1 MGHKPKLN
9 PKEDFNSQDRSNK
22 QNAIDALHLAK
33 RQESKKQ
40 LKTVRVDRCTIILV
54 DVGVSEAD
62 AVKRFRM
69 NVNQ

>member
-1 MGHKPKLN
+1 MGHKPKVN
-9 PKEDFNSQDRSNK
+9 PKKDM
-22 QNAIDALHLAK
+22 NAKTSHDYAMLELAK
-33 RQESKKQ
+33 ARESKKH

-54 DVGVSEAD
+54 EVGVSEAD

>member
-1 MGHKPKLN
+1 MGHKPKIN
-9 PKEDFNSQDRSNK
+9 PKEDFNSRDRSNK
-22 QNAIDALHLAK
+22 QNAIDALRLAK
-33 RQESKKQ
+33 CQESKKH

-54 DVGVSEAD
+54 EVGVSEAD

>member
-1 MGHKPKLN
+1 MGHKPKVN
-9 PKEDFNSQDRSNK
+9 PKKDM
-22 QNAIDALHLAK
+22 NARTSHDYEMLQLAK
-33 RQESKKQ
+33 ARDSKKR

-54 DVGVSEAD
+54 EVGVSEAD

>member
-9 PKEDFNSQDRSNK
+9 PKEDMDVKTSRDY
-22 QNAIDALHLAK
+22 DMLELAK
-33 RQESKKQ
+33 ARESKKH

-54 DVGVSEAD
+54 EVGVSEAD